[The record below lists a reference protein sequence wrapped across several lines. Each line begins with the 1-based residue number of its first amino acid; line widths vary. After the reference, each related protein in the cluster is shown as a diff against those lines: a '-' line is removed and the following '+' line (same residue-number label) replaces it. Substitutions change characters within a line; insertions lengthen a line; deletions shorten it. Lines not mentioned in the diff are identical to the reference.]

1 MQNQILQDNH
11 VACPF
16 QIQMCDH
23 QGGISLGTA
32 FLYEHEDETFI
43 ITNWHNVTGKHSLTG
58 QPLHSECS
66 PLHILAKWPVVDDSA
81 VHPKGTK
88 VAHFAAQRLEIENDD
103 GPLWF
108 EHPEYGSVCDAVAIP
123 FQRPAEWP
131 AVAHKPANKID
142 ETRIPID
149 PGLKVVVI
157 GFPQGMSTGP
167 GLPVIKTGFLSS
179 MPGYEVRLGGSF
191 SNVGGMKDGVSVPV
205 ILLDVHTIPGMSGS
219 PVFGEYTGFWN
230 PHDLGN
236 NQIDASSTFGTSR
249 KFLGCYSSRVT
260 QLEERSGLGLCHA
273 ATAIEEI
280 CRAKH
285 PGNRFA
291 KPHDDTGFTY
301 S

>member
-131 AVAHKPANKID
+131 AVAHKAANKID

-236 NQIDASSTFGTSR
+236 NQQRCGAKD
-249 KFLGCYSSRVT
+249 
-260 QLEERSGLGLCHA
+260 QSG
-273 ATAIEEI
+273 
-280 CRAKH
+280 
-285 PGNRFA
+285 
-291 KPHDDTGFTY
+291 
-301 S
+301 